1 MMKINKSIILIVVLL
16 LNKNIKSNPIMPIFF
31 NELQVD
37 SIEWVLELYPFGII
51 NLEGWYLTSSTDT
64 AYFKDNIYL
73 PNDFFLIITQDSL
86 LNPLSINSMG
96 DSLFLYDSTGF
107 EMDSLIFGEFP
118 GSMIINPQPFQS
130 LCRYHVEYEFYSED
144 FYYLDNTPTIG
155 LENDLENAIGNIEGI
170 VTDTSGVPIDSVR
183 VFYDIEIFVG
193 SYIDSVFVFTDE
205 YGYFIFSH
213 LASRKYFQ
221 LDKNGY
227 QTQNFIEQIYP
238 DSTISLSIMMEE
250 IVQSIDDHN
259 GVIPT
264 KFELVA
270 NYPNPFNST
279 TSITYQIPI
288 NTYVEIV
295 IYNSIGQFVSN
306 LFSGFQ
312 SSGMYRTNWNSE
324 YLASG
329 IYIYQLK
336 TPEKVISR
344 KCLLLK

>member
-1 MMKINKSIILIVVLL
+1 MGDEKMMKINKSIILIVVLL

-221 LDKNGY
+221 PDKNGY

-238 DSTISLSIMMEE
+238 DSTISL
-250 IVQSIDDHN
+250 
-259 GVIPT
+259 
-264 KFELVA
+264 
-270 NYPNPFNST
+270 
-279 TSITYQIPI
+279 
-288 NTYVEIV
+288 
-295 IYNSIGQFVSN
+295 
-306 LFSGFQ
+306 
-312 SSGMYRTNWNSE
+312 
-324 YLASG
+324 
-329 IYIYQLK
+329 
-336 TPEKVISR
+336 
-344 KCLLLK
+344 